1 MAWGLLEGGE
11 DLTAAALVSA
21 RVGSIALWQPRGRGG
36 VEEVVVS
43 LVTRIFT
50 VTCVYGHP
58 QWAAHK
64 LTLSIFLRI
73 LIEERE
79 KLALD

>member
-50 VTCVYGHP
+50 VTC
-58 QWAAHK
+58 
-64 LTLSIFLRI
+64 F
-73 LIEERE
+73 
-79 KLALD
+79 